1 MMTSAP
7 TDPGRMQEG
16 VAVHFGQKLSTIQGI
31 AAEVHHPGGA
41 PGPISGA
48 PSPTGTG
55 WAPSSYPV
63 LIARAI
69 ARCVLGGVAD
79 LLVSSFCA
87 TCRNGRR
94 ESRNG
99 DVKRPAHRRRPLQ
112 DQWQNRRRRAAL
124 FLAHRAFDDGGAR
137 RHPTVGPCRRPMFL
151 RRANRPCSARRSD
164 AYGGSG

>member
-1 MMTSAP
+1 LRQLIQAGCKKVWQYP
-7 TDPGRMQEG
+7 LGN
-16 VAVHFGQKLSTIQGI
+16 STRPSREI
-31 AAEVHHPGGA
+31 ASYVHHPGGA

-55 WAPSSYPV
+55 WPPSSDPV

-99 DVKRPAHRRRPLQ
+99 DVKRPAHSPRPLQ
-112 DQWQNRRRRAAL
+112 DQWQNHRRRAAL

-151 RRANRPCSARRSD
+151 RPARRPNRPCSARRSD